1 MKKMTVIAMVVLAA
15 FVMVQGLAIAEMV
28 SGKISAVNSETK
40 SIKVNRINATTGTA
54 ENVDIWVSEAT
65 QYAGAASLAEL
76 QAGDEVSID
85 ASQDA
90 TTGNWMAASVET
102 KKAE

>member
-15 FVMVQGLAIAEMV
+15 FVMVQGLAMAEMV
-28 SGKISAVNSETK
+28 SGKISAVSADSK
-40 SIKVNRINATTGTA
+40 SIKVNRINATSGAA
-54 ENVDIWVSEAT
+54 EDIDIWVNDET

-85 ASQDA
+85 AAQDA
-90 TTGNWMAASVET
+90 ATGNWMAASVET